1 MNILIVGDGREETAW
16 GHWFLSHPEYRL
28 ASLYPGLPG
37 DDFRGIPIARD
48 LDDGLASP
56 GLELVVVGGPLELR
70 GEALR
75 RAAAEGL
82 AIICLHPPGEDS
94 EAYYQVALSKS
105 ETGALVVPDLP
116 LRLHPGVAALA
127 RAMTSGDLGT
137 FRWVRH
143 ECSVGPVGTDLV
155 RHAFARAVD
164 VVRALVGDIEAL
176 TASGNPAG

>member
-1 MNILIVGDGREETAW
+1 MNVFIVGEGQEETAW
-16 GHWFLSHPEYRL
+16 GHWFRAHPDYRL
-28 ASLYPGLPG
+28 ASLYPGLHG
-37 DDFRGIPIARD
+37 DDFGGIPIARD
-48 LDDGLASP
+48 LEEGLASP
-56 GLELVVVGGPLELR
+56 GLDLVLVGGPLDLR

-137 FRWVRH
+137 FRGIRH
-143 ECSVGPVGTDLV
+143 ECSIGLRGTDLV

-164 VVRALVGDIEAL
+164 VVRALVGEIETL